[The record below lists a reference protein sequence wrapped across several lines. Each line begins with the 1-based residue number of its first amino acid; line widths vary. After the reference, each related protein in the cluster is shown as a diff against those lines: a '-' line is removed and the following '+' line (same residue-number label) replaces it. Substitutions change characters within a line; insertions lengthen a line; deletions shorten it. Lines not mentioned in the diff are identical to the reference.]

1 MSLSVLFTESK
12 KVKFK
17 GVEIEIFDIS
27 FRDLPLITPIVQRFL
42 TGQESTKEKILKL
55 IESDSDK
62 LARLITNVT
71 SIKAEE
77 VGKLRVDALVFIVA
91 KIIEHNVDFVKKNI
105 PELRA
110 LIRGIA
116 EKTGSE
122 LSKS

>member
-1 MSLSVLFTESK
+1 MSLSALFTESK
-12 KVKFK
+12 KVEFK
-17 GVEIEIFDIS
+17 GAEIEIFDVS
-27 FRDLPLITPIVQRFL
+27 FRDLPLITPIVQKFL

-55 IESDSDK
+55 IETDSDK
-62 LARLITNVT
+62 IARLITNVT

-91 KIIEHNVDFVKKNI
+91 KIVEHNVDFVKKNI
-105 PELRA
+105 PELRS
-110 LIRGIA
+110 LIQGIA